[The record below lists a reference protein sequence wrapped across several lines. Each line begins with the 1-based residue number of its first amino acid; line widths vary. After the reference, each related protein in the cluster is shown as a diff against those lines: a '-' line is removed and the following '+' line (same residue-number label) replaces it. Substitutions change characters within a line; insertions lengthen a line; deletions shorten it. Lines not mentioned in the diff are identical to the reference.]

1 MGANVFFA
9 SASELATLT
18 NTFSV
23 DDVPTDPTTISLV
36 ITDPEN
42 TSTTYTFADTEIT
55 RTSAGVYTK
64 DITCSI
70 AGTWTYRWVG
80 TGDVVKTEAGTWD
93 VLDVTL
99 GRLYATVSALKSRLG
114 IGVDAPDTRDDF
126 ELHTVCFAASRMV
139 EHYTQRIFWRTVPAT
154 VRTLVPTSPYCLR
167 LGPFGDLVSVSALAT
182 DPSGGGTF
190 GTAWATGDYQLWPVN
205 PSAAPE
211 TRPYTQIRAIGG
223 RTFPQPYAA
232 SGRADRVQ
240 VTGVWG
246 WPAVPYSVRQSA
258 LITAAELFRSKST
271 FEAQA
276 GYDEMAQFVL
286 RRNPFALDLIKPYRL
301 TPVLMA

>member
-23 DDVPTDPTTISLV
+23 DGTPTDPTTISLV

-42 TSTTYTFADTEIT
+42 TSTEYTFADTEIT

-64 DITCSI
+64 DVVCSV

-99 GRLYATVSALKSRLG
+99 GRLYATVAALKSRLG
-114 IGVDAPDTRDDF
+114 METTDTRDDF
-126 ELHTVCFAASRMV
+126 ELHTVCFAASRAL
-139 EHYTQRIFWRTVPAT
+139 EQYCQRLFWRSAAGTA
-154 VRTLVPTSPYCLR
+154 RTFVPTGLYR
-167 LGPFGDLVSVSALAT
+167 LKLPVFCDLVSVSALAT
-182 DPSGGGTF
+182 DASGDGTF
-190 GTAWATGDYQLWPVN
+190 ETSWSSSDYQLLPLN
-205 PSAAPE
+205 PDAAPE
-211 TRPYTQIRAIGG
+211 TRPYTAVKPLARAWPAPCGALTRDDRIQI
-223 RTFPQPYAA
+223 
-232 SGRADRVQ
+232 
-240 VTGVWG
+240 TGVWG
-246 WPAVPYSVRQSA
+246 WPAVPYGVRQSA

-271 FEAQA
+271 FEAQM
-276 GYDEMAQFVL
+276 GYEEMAQMVL
-286 RRNPFALDLIKPYRL
+286 RRNPFARDLIKPCRH
-301 TPVLMA
+301 PAAAVLMA